1 MIAKEKKKLDNLTDM
16 RMDGE
21 VSKDEFLSYKEK
33 ICANMVKLEL
43 RLNDL
48 RGKLMEEDKEVLPKM
63 TYDQFEAMV
72 ELSIDF
78 TKPILQSSVAEQLIE
93 KIYVNTEHDFIW
105 YLNIFPHDDE
115 ERKEY
120 KEATEFKIEFDEAR
134 EFRAQ
139 RGAMLR
145 KNQWWDLTV
154 RLMI

>member
-1 MIAKEKKKLDNLTDM
+1 M
-16 RMDGE
+16 
-21 VSKDEFLSYKEK
+21 
-33 ICANMVKLEL
+33 
-43 RLNDL
+43 
-48 RGKLMEEDKEVLPKM
+48 
-63 TYDQFEAMV
+63 
-72 ELSIDF
+72 
-78 TKPILQSSVAEQLIE
+78 
-93 KIYVNTEHDFIW
+93 NTEHDFIW